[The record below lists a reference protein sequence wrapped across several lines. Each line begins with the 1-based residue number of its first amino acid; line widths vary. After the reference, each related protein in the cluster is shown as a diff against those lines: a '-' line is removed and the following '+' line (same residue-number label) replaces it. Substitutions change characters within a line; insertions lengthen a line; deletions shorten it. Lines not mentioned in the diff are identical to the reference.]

1 VRLSETCATH
11 GLHVHGYDTTREP
24 RRCPMNDSGWAGVL
38 MGTLAILI
46 AIGFV
51 TMWVRDRGRAQEQA
65 TDSERT
71 HTDAHPGAQSRE
83 GAAEEPH
90 DIPRERR
97 H

>member
-1 VRLSETCATH
+1 
-11 GLHVHGYDTTREP
+11 
-24 RRCPMNDSGWAGVL
+24 MNDSGWAGVL
-38 MGTLAILI
+38 MATLAILI

-65 TDSERT
+65 TDSERM
-71 HTDAHPGAQSRE
+71 DIAAHPGAQSRE

>member
-1 VRLSETCATH
+1 
-11 GLHVHGYDTTREP
+11 
-24 RRCPMNDSGWAGVL
+24 MNDSGWAGVL
-38 MGTLAILI
+38 MAALAILI

-65 TDSERT
+65 ADAERT
-71 HTDAHPGAQSRE
+71 DTVTDPGTPPGAQSRE

-90 DIPRERR
+90 PVQRERR